1 MFSECGALKCT
12 CPLPIKNWDYQ
23 QEKVR
28 NPNFFY
34 GRLSDCSPANESV
47 TCCSHSPCI
56 LMESAA
62 AAEMSDQP
70 ESTHPSKL
78 SNQSYVDKG
87 GPI

>member
-1 MFSECGALKCT
+1 MLCLQRRYWNKKEDPHELEVEPTAHT
-12 CPLPIKNWDYQ
+12 
-23 QEKVR
+23 
-28 NPNFFY
+28 
-34 GRLSDCSPANESV
+34 PANESV

-78 SNQSYVDKG
+78 SNQSLSYVDKG